1 MEQTKEEH
9 YKLWNNCEAL
19 DVIKVVL
26 EKEEYIGFLKG
37 NILKYKLR
45 NKGQDEN
52 DNIKVKNYQTELN
65 KYI

>member
-9 YKLWNNCEAL
+9 YQLWNNYEAL

-26 EKEEYIGFLKG
+26 TKDEYIGFLKG